1 MGINKTLASDV
12 TVTSKKTSP
21 ASISTTSLATSIL
34 QSCVD
39 SKGIDLSVLDVSE
52 AFGLSDF
59 FIVVSGRS
67 DRHVQGLVNRV
78 MNTLEER
85 GITPI
90 GVEGFDTG
98 HWIIVDYGEVVLHA
112 FYEPMRETY
121 DIEGLWSTAPRLEV
135 QRSQKS
141 GDVQLRAA

>member
-1 MGINKTLASDV
+1 MGIKHSLAKDI
-12 TVTSKKTSP
+12 TVTSQKTSSP
-21 ASISTTSLATSIL
+21 PLTTVNLATSIL

-78 MNTLEER
+78 MNALEER
-85 GITPI
+85 GITPQGI
-90 GVEGFDTG
+90 EGFEAG
-98 HWIIVDYGEVVLHA
+98 HWIILDYGEVVLHA
-112 FYEPMRETY
+112 FYEPEREIY

-135 QRSQKS
+135 QRSNAS

>member
-1 MGINKTLASDV
+1 LGINKTLANDIDV
-12 TVTSKKTSP
+12 TSEKNTSP
-21 ASISTTSLATSIL
+21 TLSTTTLATSIL

-39 SKGIDLSVLDVSE
+39 SKGIDLTVLDVSE

-67 DRHVQGLVNRV
+67 DRHVQGMINRV
-78 MNTLEER
+78 INSLEEK

-90 GVEGFDTG
+90 GIEGFETG
-98 HWIIVDYGEVVLHA
+98 HWIILDYGEVVLHA
-112 FYEPMRETY
+112 FYEPVRETY

-135 QRSQKS
+135 QRSNTS
-141 GDVQLRAA
+141 GDVELRAA